1 MENLTFLD
9 NTPAAFR
16 MIYVKGAVFDM
27 GGKTWRD
34 SSLPIHK
41 VQLSDYWIGE
51 FLVTQAIWEQIMKNN
66 PSSFKGE
73 NRPVEEVSWDKI
85 VQEFLPA
92 LNKQTAKEREEEVFF
107 RLPTEAEW
115 EYAARGGI
123 ERKGYVYAGGDKI
136 DEVAWY
142 DSNSHSETKAVGLK
156 LPNELGL
163 YDMSGNVR
171 EWCHDW
177 YDKEYY
183 SSCEKEGI
191 IKNPKGPESGAFRV
205 LRGGSWNLTSVL
217 CRSTYRFNYRPDNRI
232 NDSGFRLVLSSLP
245 V

>member
-27 GGKTWRD
+27 GGESWRD
-34 SSLPIHK
+34 DAKPIHK
-41 VQLSDYWIGE
+41 VELSDYWIGE
-51 FLVTQAIWEQIMKNN
+51 FLVTQTIWEQVMKNN
-66 PSSFKGE
+66 PSTFKGK
-73 NRPVEEVSWDKI
+73 NRPVEYISWNEV
-85 VQEFLPA
+85 VQEFLPE
-92 LNKQTAKEREEEVFF
+92 LNKQAAKERKENILF

-123 ERKGYVYAGGDKI
+123 ESKGYLYAGGNKI
-136 DEVAWY
+136 EELAWY
-142 DSNSHSETKAVGLK
+142 SSNSHRETKAVGLK

-183 SSCEKEGI
+183 LSCHKKGI
-191 IKNPKGPESGAFRV
+191 SKDPTGPESGTYRV
-205 LRGGSWNLTSVL
+205 LRGGSWSLNSEG
-217 CRSTYRFNYRPDNRI
+217 CRSTFRATYLPDYR
-232 NDSGFRLVLSSLP
+232 NDDIGFRLVLSSLP